1 VVTTYF
7 PSPLT
12 GEGWGEGELG
22 FPSPESPPAWGGENS
37 IQENEAMK
45 QIVNFTL
52 NGESVQVEIEPHL
65 TLLQLLREKLELTG
79 TKEGCGMGECGA
91 CTVLL
96 NGRTVNSCIFP
107 AMEVDGKSVTTIE
120 GLTDAQGNLHPIQK
134 AFIEYGA
141 IQCGFCTPGM
151 VLSAKA
157 LLDEN
162 PKPTEEEIR
171 GGIAG
176 NLCRCTGYLQIVQA
190 IKAASGQ

>member
-1 VVTTYF
+1 MDKRT
-7 PSPLT
+7 LR
-12 GEGWGEGELG
+12 
-22 FPSPESPPAWGGENS
+22 
-37 IQENEAMK
+37 
-45 QIVNFTL
+45 FTL
-52 NGESVQVEIEPHL
+52 NGEQVEVEIEPHL
-65 TLLQLLREKLELTG
+65 TLLQLLREKLELIG
-79 TKEGCGMGECGA
+79 TKEGCGMGECGT

-96 NGRTVNSCIFP
+96 DGKTINSCIFP
-107 AMEVDGKSVTTIE
+107 ALEVEGKSVTTIE
-120 GLTDAQGNLHPIQK
+120 GLIDAQGNLHPVQK

-171 GGIAG
+171 SGIAG

-190 IKAASGQ
+190 IKAASNQK

>member
-1 VVTTYF
+1 MPTLQDVK
-7 PSPLT
+7 
-12 GEGWGEGELG
+12 
-22 FPSPESPPAWGGENS
+22 
-37 IQENEAMK
+37 ENESMK
-45 QIVNFTL
+45 QIIMFNL
-52 NGESVQVEIEPHL
+52 NGESIEVEMEPHL
-65 TLLQLLREKLELTG
+65 TLLQLLRDKLELTG

-91 CTVLL
+91 CTVLVD
-96 NGRTVNSCIFP
+96 GKAVNSCILP

-120 GLTDAQGNLHPIQK
+120 GLTDTQGNLHPIQK

-141 IQCGFCTPGM
+141 VQCGFCSPGM

-171 GGIAG
+171 HGIAG

-190 IKAASGQ
+190 IKAASGQL

>member
-1 VVTTYF
+1 
-7 PSPLT
+7 
-12 GEGWGEGELG
+12 
-22 FPSPESPPAWGGENS
+22 
-37 IQENEAMK
+37 MK
-45 QIVNFTL
+45 RTISFTL
-52 NGESVQVEIEPHL
+52 NGEPIELEIEPHL
-65 TLLQLLREKLELTG
+65 TLLQLLRDKLELTG

-96 NGRTVNSCIFP
+96 NGKTVNSCIFP
-107 AMEVDGKSVTTIE
+107 AMEVDGKNVTTIE
-120 GLTDAQGNLHPIQK
+120 GLTDVKGNLHPIQK

-171 GGIAG
+171 SGIAG

-190 IKAASGQ
+190 IKAAGDQT

>member
-1 VVTTYF
+1 
-7 PSPLT
+7 
-12 GEGWGEGELG
+12 
-22 FPSPESPPAWGGENS
+22 
-37 IQENEAMK
+37 MK
-45 QIVNFTL
+45 RAIRFTL
-52 NGESVQVEIEPHL
+52 NGDPLEVEIDPHL
-65 TLLQLLREKLELTG
+65 TLLQLLRDKLELLG

-96 NGRTVNSCIFP
+96 DGKTINSCIFP
-107 AMEVDGKSVTTIE
+107 ALEVEGRTVTTIE
-120 GLTDAQGNLHPIQK
+120 GLTDPQGNLHPIQR

-171 GGIAG
+171 NGIAG

-190 IKAASGQ
+190 IKAVSEQNIQ